1 MNMEK
6 IAQSKYRKYL
16 DSIDN
21 EKDLYNAV
29 SDMTRNRRMLMGDP
43 GDWMNRR
50 DTGMDKKKLKQALSR
65 DVLNKP
71 KYIPK
76 YDRIYNSSLKEL
88 TPEEIKER
96 RNAIED
102 ILDEKVR
109 NNKFKN
115 RRKPMYFNTKQNNPE
130 EYVDLIHGTNE
141 AKAKAFLRGGNGAS
155 ALQSTAY
162 LGNGKFNDMGIQ
174 VHSLNK
180 TRAEGYAKMQRDA
193 RGGNPAVL
201 TGKIKR
207 KYLYPNATQQ
217 HQGSVLSDEYEL
229 PEELFNKI
237 KDAKIVNPETGKV
250 VEEVKDLSGR
260 LPYGRTKT
268 PGSPKRVVYEDN
280 LEDLVSKARKNPKAN
295 SHTLLNPE
303 NKGDLRRLVNKA
315 RKTQGPPT
323 KIKMLEPEYKG
334 NLSDLVSNARK
345 NPKATNSKLLDY
357 KRKSNIETLVDNAR
371 KTQGPPTKPKML
383 EPEYKG
389 NLNELVGNARKT
401 QGPPVRPKMLSP
413 EYKGNLSDLVD
424 NARKT
429 QSPRNTQL
437 LTPAQVTKPNLT
449 SKTRNILSNKNL
461 RRGLAVG
468 TGTLALGGASYGLY
482 KHHKDKQ
489 EKTAYEIVIDAFNK

>member
-29 SDMTRNRRMLMGDP
+29 SDMTRNRRILRDP
-43 GDWMNRR
+43 GNWMNRR
-50 DTGMDKKKLKQALSR
+50 NTGMDKKKLKQALSR

-96 RNAIED
+96 RNRMED

-109 NNKFKN
+109 NNKFK
-115 RRKPMYFNTKQNNPE
+115 KKHKSMYFNTEQNNPE

-217 HQGSVLSDEYEL
+217 HQGIVLSDEYEL

-250 VEEVKDLSGR
+250 VEEVKDLSDR

-323 KIKMLEPEYKG
+323 KPKMLEPEYKG

-371 KTQGPPTKPKML
+371 KTQGPPVKPKML

-389 NLNELVGNARKT
+389 NLSDLISKVRKT
-401 QGPPVRPKMLSP
+401 QG
-413 EYKGNLSDLVD
+413 
-424 NARKT
+424 
-429 QSPRNTQL
+429 PRNTQL

-449 SKTRNILSNKNL
+449 SKTSNILSNKNL

-468 TGTLALGGASYGLY
+468 TGALALGGASYGLY